1 MKVFLGGMLWIMLV
15 FGLAMSLPAEENIFT
30 GMQNS
35 LFFSGNTYMNVGYD
49 LFAAET
55 ESDNQDFSTGQ
66 RVGAGFMNIFLGLG
80 SYTMG
85 DWRGG
90 LLLTLFDVLTIPA
103 LTVSIA
109 FWVQH
114 PETWAFPKPFT
125 LGLGV
130 AFDIITFMPLWY
142 GIVVV
147 AWVVYHIGP
156 YLGVASYVANLAY
169 KFIRPFE
176 YHKPAAKTA
185 RLDDLRNWDIA
196 LMPNENGK
204 VSGQIAFTAHF

>member
-15 FGLAMSLPAEENIFT
+15 FGLAMSLPAEENVFPDI
-30 GMQNS
+30 QSS
-35 LFFSGNTYMNVGYD
+35 LFLNGNTYMNNEYMFLADG
-49 LFAAET
+49 T
-55 ESDNQDFSTGQ
+55 ESGYQDFSTGR

-90 LLLTLFDVLTIPA
+90 LLLTLFDVLTVPVLVLSINWMQNLNPWA
-103 LTVSIA
+103 L
-109 FWVQH
+109 
-114 PETWAFPKPFT
+114 PNYFT
-125 LGLGV
+125 TGSLALDMV
-130 AFDIITFMPLWY
+130 LLVPVWY

-156 YLGVASYVANLAY
+156 YLGIASYVANLIY
-169 KFIRPFE
+169 KFARPFE

-185 RLDDLRNWDIA
+185 RLNDLRNWNIG
-196 LMPNENGK
+196 LMPDKYGK
-204 VSGQIAFTAHF
+204 LYGQMAFTAHF